1 VVRTFDVDARQVDG
15 EIVHYLVM
23 EYVEGQSLRE
33 LLRELGSVPEAMCR
47 EIARQVADG
56 LAAIHALRIVHRDIK
71 PENIL
76 ITTDHEVRIMDLGVA
91 KVLESTI
98 TVAHAGQF
106 AGSMLYGAPEQFGAG
121 GVGPSAD
128 LYSLGVTLYELATG
142 DHPFRRDN
150 QAAVIDAHLHHSPA
164 SAAERNP
171 ELTPFF
177 SELIAR
183 LVAKNPEDRFGSA
196 QLLHLAME
204 EAEQS
209 AWWIATESE
218 LQTIEES
225 RPRIPVRRETALHGR
240 TALLE
245 RLRATWGGVREGRGG
260 IVLLEGEAGI
270 GKSRVLDE
278 FVRDLPSGEKHIL
291 YGSYPPSGGLGG
303 ISDAIVG
310 KFGDAALADAVRPYL
325 ESTPL
330 LVPGF
335 TSLVRQSGASTDG
348 EAISWGAFMA
358 VCVHLMRSLAEE
370 RPLLWMIDDLHFAPQ
385 ESRDLVFA
393 LARAV
398 VGHRALI
405 VVTSRPGLPED
416 ELAHLSRLEHFER
429 FTLQRLGARE
439 VVELL
444 RGALRSES
452 LANKLGGVI
461 AYKSDGVPFFI
472 FEMIRGLEQGQF
484 IERRPDGSYVQ
495 SQVVENIEVPSA
507 VLDLIQGRLRD
518 LDKEQREILDV
529 GSVQGLRFDPSL
541 VADVLEMKR
550 VHVLQHLAQIER
562 QTGLIRGSVGGV
574 EFDQHQIHEVL
585 YVTLLPELRAEYH
598 RLLADA
604 YAARISGDPTDAD
617 SAFIASHQLRGSEPE
632 RGLPY
637 LLPALD
643 HLTRN
648 YRNEALVELAGRAL
662 ELGNKL
668 DVRQRVDILLRQA
681 SRLGLLGRREQQ
693 RRALDSATAYAD
705 ESGDAVLQTRTR
717 VALAGHL
724 MNTSE
729 LKEAVD
735 AAQRAISLASDGDCR
750 ARAEGALGRAL
761 LQLSRFAEA
770 RPHLVRQLELA
781 RGDPAGEADA
791 CGDLGLLEKSVGNYA
806 DARPHFERQMAL
818 ALESEDR
825 HAEATASGNLGT
837 ICKVVGQ
844 FHGCPDEARALFAE
858 SLEISR
864 EIGNRLGEARAS
876 GHLGLIAKGAG
887 RYEEAVTCFERSR
900 ALAHEVGDVHGVM
913 IAAGNLGNVEFD
925 LGRYEQAL
933 ARFEEWRE
941 TATKIGDRQAEVV
954 ALGNL
959 GNALQALGRLEDA
972 LDRFEQARTSAR
984 AIGDREGEAIAR
996 ADLGILRTQL
1006 GDPGRAKDLLEQ
1018 SLVIVRELGLPRS
1031 EAYALHGLG
1040 AVAEQEGD
1048 SETAA
1053 RRLSAARDIYH
1064 AIHFAAGG
1072 AETELALGKLD
1083 AQSEQGR
1090 KHLELALKTAQ
1101 QLDLPTVFVI
1111 AACTLGTADA
1121 AQLLAQHED
1130 RMSLRSRME
1139 AHFQLGDEHLE
1150 QAHALLT
1157 ELRAGAPE
1165 THRTSI
1171 VENVPLHRE
1180 IAHAWDVR

>member
-1 VVRTFDVDARQVDG
+1 MINILGREIGPYRVESELGCGGMGKVYTATVAAPVAGLADGSRVALKVIHPHLLASPGYFKRFMQEADVGSRVRHPNVVRTFDLDARQVEG

-33 LLRELGSVPEAMCR
+33 LLRELGSVPEAMLR

-56 LAAIHALRIVHRDIK
+56 LTAIHALRIVHRDIK

-76 ITTDHEVRIMDLGVA
+76 ITTDHDVRIMDLGVA
-91 KVLESTI
+91 KVLESAI

-106 AGSMLYGAPEQFGAG
+106 AGSMLYGAPEQFGSDA
-121 GVGPSAD
+121 VGPSAD

-142 DHPFRRDN
+142 EHPFRRDT
-150 QAAVIDAHLHHSPA
+150 QAAIIDAHLHYLPP
-164 SAAERNP
+164 SAADRNP

-183 LVAKNPEDRFGSA
+183 LVAKNPKDRFGSA

-204 EAEQS
+204 ETEQS
-209 AWWIATESE
+209 AWWIAAESE
-218 LQTIEES
+218 LQTVEES

-240 TALLE
+240 VELLE
-245 RLRATWGGVREGRGG
+245 RLRATWSAVREGRGG
-260 IVLLEGEAGI
+260 IVFLEGEAGI

-303 ISDAIVG
+303 LSDAIVG
-310 KFGDAALADAVRPYL
+310 KFGDAGLADAVRPYL
-325 ESTPL
+325 TSTPL

-348 EAISWGAFMA
+348 AAISWSAFMA
-358 VCVHLMRSLAEE
+358 VCVQLMRSLAEE

-385 ESRDLVFA
+385 ESRDLVLA

-405 VVTSRPGLPED
+405 IVTARPGLPED

-429 FTLQRLGARE
+429 FALQRLGARE

-529 GSVQGLRFDPSL
+529 GSVQSLRFDPSL
-541 VADVLEMKR
+541 VADVLDMKR

-574 EFDQHQIHEVL
+574 EFDQNQIHEVL

-598 RLLADA
+598 RLLAGA
-604 YAARISGDPTDAD
+604 YAARISGDPSDAD
-617 SAFIASHQLRGSEPE
+617 SAFIAVHQLRGSEPE

-648 YRNEALVELAGRAL
+648 YQNEALVELAGRAL
-662 ELGNKL
+662 KLEDKL
-668 DVRQRVDILLRQA
+668 DARQRVDILLRQA

-693 RRALDSATAYAD
+693 RRALDSATAHAD
-705 ESGDAVLQTRTR
+705 ESGDAVLQARTR

-724 MNTSE
+724 MDTSE
-729 LKEAVD
+729 LKEAVE
-735 AAQRAISLASDGDCR
+735 ASQRAIFVASDGECR

-761 LQLSRFAEA
+761 LHLSRFAEA
-770 RPHLVRQLELA
+770 RPHLERQLELA
-781 RGDPAGEADA
+781 QASRDPGGEADA

-806 DARPHFERQMAL
+806 EARPHFERQMAL
-818 ALESEDR
+818 ALESKDR

-844 FHGCPDEARALFAE
+844 FHEASEFLERHRALAREVGDRLGESSATGNLGLVLKNLGCPEEARALFAE

-864 EIGNRLGEARAS
+864 EIGNRLGEARAA

-887 RYEEAVTCFERSR
+887 RYEEAGTYFERSR

-959 GNALQALGRLEDA
+959 GNALQALGRSEQA
-972 LDRFEQARTSAR
+972 LDRFE
-984 AIGDREGEAIAR
+984 
-996 ADLGILRTQL
+996 
-1006 GDPGRAKDLLEQ
+1006 
-1018 SLVIVRELGLPRS
+1018 
-1031 EAYALHGLG
+1031 
-1040 AVAEQEGD
+1040 
-1048 SETAA
+1048 
-1053 RRLSAARDIYH
+1053 
-1064 AIHFAAGG
+1064 
-1072 AETELALGKLD
+1072 
-1083 AQSEQGR
+1083 
-1090 KHLELALKTAQ
+1090 
-1101 QLDLPTVFVI
+1101 
-1111 AACTLGTADA
+1111 
-1121 AQLLAQHED
+1121 
-1130 RMSLRSRME
+1130 
-1139 AHFQLGDEHLE
+1139 
-1150 QAHALLT
+1150 
-1157 ELRAGAPE
+1157 
-1165 THRTSI
+1165 
-1171 VENVPLHRE
+1171 
-1180 IAHAWDVR
+1180 